1 MKVVSLLLFGFAMAC
16 SQGPGNDA
24 YLKSPEPL
32 SEASYDMDET
42 EEMAV
47 KMTSMTESS
56 ENDQDVIDQKIIK
69 TAHLDFETQELDEMH
84 QHIMQLVA
92 QNKASVQSDNSG
104 KSYNRFFRQMTLRVP
119 SENFQTV
126 VEGISTGV
134 AYFDRREITQ
144 QDVTEEF
151 VDIQARL
158 KAKREL
164 ENRYLELLKQA
175 KNVKE
180 MLEIE
185 RELSNIREEI
195 EAREGRLKYLQS
207 RVSMS
212 TIHLNFYKTTSETGV
227 TISYGQK
234 IKNAFQGGWDGISVF
249 FLGILYL
256 WPLFLFGIIAI
267 LVVRWLIRRN
277 KKK

>member
-1 MKVVSLLLFGFAMAC
+1 MKVISLLLFGFAMAC
-16 SQGPGNDA
+16 SQSPSDVSYESA
-24 YLKSPEPL
+24 PEPMNEVNY
-32 SEASYDMDET
+32 SMDET
-42 EEMAV
+42 EEMIL
-47 KMTSMTESS
+47 ESS
-56 ENDQDVIDQKIIK
+56 QIDNNTGGQDEIEQKIIK
-69 TAHLDFETQELDEMH
+69 TAHLDFETQELEKMY
-84 QHIMQLVA
+84 QNIMLLA
-92 QNKASVQSDNSG
+92 TQNKATVQSDNSG
-104 KSYNRFFRQMTLRVP
+104 KTYNRFFRQMTLRVP
-119 SENFQTV
+119 SENFQKIV
-126 VEGISTGV
+126 NGISDGV

-151 VDIQARL
+151 VDIEARL

-164 ENRYLELLKQA
+164 ENRYLTLLKQA

-185 RELSNIREEI
+185 RELSTIREEI
-195 EAREGRLKYLQS
+195 EAREGRLKFLQS

-227 TISYGQK
+227 TLSYGQK
-234 IKNAFQGGWDGISVF
+234 IKNALQGGWDGISVF
-249 FLGILYL
+249 FLGLLYL
-256 WPLFLFGIIAI
+256 WPLFLLAIIAI